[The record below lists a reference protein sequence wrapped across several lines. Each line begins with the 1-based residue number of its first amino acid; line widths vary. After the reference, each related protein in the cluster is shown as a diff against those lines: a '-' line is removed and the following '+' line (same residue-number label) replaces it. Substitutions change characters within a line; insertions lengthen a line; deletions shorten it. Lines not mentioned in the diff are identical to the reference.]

1 MKSKLF
7 LEKMS
12 DTNLK
17 ELILLLEDL
26 DRRGYTDSEILHS
39 YANTWYE
46 NSVGMERLLLL
57 RLDVHYEVTQRWLK
71 TAMK

>member
-26 DRRGYTDSEILHS
+26 DRRGYTDSEILNS

-57 RLDVHYEVTQRWLK
+57 RLDVHYEATQRWLK